1 MVFDWVEGQDGNET
15 DEGHDVDSDDCGVR
29 HLGCERFHC
38 FVDLGLVVED
48 VVRVASFDLLPDT
61 AVEFLELAVE
71 LALAEIAT

>member
-1 MVFDWVEGQDGNET
+1 MILERVKHEDCEYADRDSDVET
-15 DEGHDVDSDDCGVR
+15 DERSVR

-38 FVDLGLVVED
+38 FVGLGLVVED

-61 AVEFLELAVE
+61 AVEFLEFAVE

>member
-1 MVFDWVEGQDGNET
+1 MILEWVKEEDCEHPNRDNDVEA
-15 DEGHDVDSDDCGVR
+15 DESSVR
-29 HLGCERFHC
+29 HLGCERFHD

-61 AVEFLELAVE
+61 AVEFLEFAVE

>member
-15 DEGHDVDSDDCGVR
+15 DERHDVETDDRGVR
-29 HLGCERFHC
+29 HLGCNGFHD
-38 FVDLGLVVED
+38 FVCLRLVVEH

-61 AVEFLELAVE
+61 AVEFLEFAVQ